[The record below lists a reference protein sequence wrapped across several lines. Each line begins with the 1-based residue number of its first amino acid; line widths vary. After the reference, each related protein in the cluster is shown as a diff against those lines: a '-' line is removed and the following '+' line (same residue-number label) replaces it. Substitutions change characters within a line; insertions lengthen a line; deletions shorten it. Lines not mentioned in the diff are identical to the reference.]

1 MTSSFFVLAVIIMA
15 SMEERLNRRIKALME
30 ERGMNQKELAS
41 RSGLTEASV
50 SKYLSGARKPQLE
63 AIIALAKALDTDADY
78 LLGIQK
84 ESSSTY
90 KDIEKMIREKKASLT
105 PEERMRLIM
114 LLSKE

>member
-1 MTSSFFVLAVIIMA
+1 MA
-15 SMEERLNRRIKALME
+15 SMEERLNRRIKELMKE
-30 ERGMNQKELAS
+30 QSMTQKELAR

-63 AIIALAKALDTDADY
+63 AIIALAKTLNTDADY
-78 LLGIQK
+78 LLGFEK
-84 ESSSTY
+84 GSSSTY